1 VTSKPKIKRD
11 LDVVSGLAALALFV
25 VMGAVFFGAT
35 FDAPTGF
42 EAGASVT
49 ASLGYAMFNIT
60 GGFVPIAGEGM
71 LAVFLIIALVLDAAL
86 EGSVM
91 LARRDVEDEAAVP
104 DGGTA
109 TDPGST
115 GHESGGDR

>member
-1 VTSKPKIKRD
+1 MTSKPNIKRD

-25 VMGAVFFGAT
+25 VMVAVFLTAT
-35 FDAPTGF
+35 FDAPVGF
-42 EAGASVT
+42 EEGASIT

-86 EGSVM
+86 EGAIM
-91 LARRDVEDEAAVP
+91 LARRETDAEQEP
-104 DGGTA
+104 ISDGGRP
-109 TDPGST
+109 TDREST
-115 GHESGGDR
+115 GGER

>member
-1 VTSKPKIKRD
+1 VTSKPRLQRD
-11 LDVVSGLAALALFV
+11 LDVVSGLAAVALFV
-25 VMGAVFFGAT
+25 VMAAVFLSAAFNEPA
-35 FDAPTGF
+35 GF

-60 GGFVPIAGEGM
+60 GGFVPIAGEGL

-91 LARRDVEDEAAVP
+91 LARRESEEGDEQPVA
-104 DGGTA
+104 DGGA
-109 TDPGST
+109 PGT
-115 GHESGGDR
+115 RDSGGDR

>member
-1 VTSKPKIKRD
+1 MTKPNVKRD

-25 VMGAVFFGAT
+25 VMAAVFLRAT
-35 FDAPTGF
+35 FDAPAGF
-42 EAGASVT
+42 EEGASVT

-86 EGSVM
+86 EGSIM
-91 LARRDVEDEAAVP
+91 LARRDSDEQEAVP
-104 DGGTA
+104 DGGTP
-109 TDPGST
+109 TER
-115 GHESGGDR
+115 ESIGGER